1 MTSVLPDVTMVS
13 AIDNVGVKE
22 NDPGIAFI
30 VTIYGEHLG
39 KRFEITHAPLVIGRS
54 SDCSVHILDDSASRQ
69 HCKIVMSE
77 KSIMVM
83 DLKSTNGT
91 YVNGTA
97 VAARHL
103 KNGDIIQVGRSIFK
117 FLVGDNIESAYH
129 EEIYRLKTVDGLT
142 GAYNKRTF
150 DEEIQRELHRFYRY
164 NRPLSL
170 IMFDIDR
177 FKDTNDTYG
186 HLAGDRVLS
195 EIGVL
200 MGEACRKEDTFCRY
214 GGEEFAILMPELD
227 LEQCISFAEEIRVK
241 VEAHRFEFDGAVI
254 PITISGGVA
263 SADPGF
269 ESPSDFIA
277 VADKHLYEA
286 KHAGRNRIM
295 PA

>member
-1 MTSVLPDVTMVS
+1 MASVLPDVTMVS
-13 AIDNVGVKE
+13 DVGNVGVKE
-22 NDPGIAFI
+22 NETGTAFI

-39 KRFEITHAPLVIGRS
+39 KRFEITHVPLVIGRS
-54 SDCSVHILDDSASRQ
+54 SDCSVHVLDDSASRQ
-69 HCKIVMSE
+69 HCKIMTSE
-77 KSIMVM
+77 KSIMVR

-91 YVNGTA
+91 YVNGTTVA
-97 VAARHL
+97 VRHL

-117 FLVGDNIESAYH
+117 FLVGDDIESAYH

-142 GAYNKRTF
+142 GAVNKRTF

-170 IMFDIDR
+170 IMFDLDR
-177 FKDTNDTYG
+177 FKDVNDTYG

-200 MGEACRKEDTFCRY
+200 IGDECRKEDTFCRY

-227 LEQCISFAEEIRVK
+227 LGQCISFAEEIRVK
-241 VEAHRFEFDGAVI
+241 VEAHVFEFDGAVM

-263 SADPGF
+263 TADPKF
-269 ESPSDFIA
+269 ESPSDFVA

-286 KHAGRNRIM
+286 KHSGRNKIM
-295 PA
+295 PS

>member
-1 MTSVLPDVTMVS
+1 VASVLPDVTMVS
-13 AIDNVGVKE
+13 DVGNVGVKE
-22 NDPGIAFI
+22 NDPGTAFV

-39 KRFEITHAPLVIGRS
+39 KRFEITHVPLIIGRS
-54 SDCSVHILDDSASRQ
+54 SDCAVHVLDDSVSRK
-69 HCKIVMSE
+69 HCKIMTSE
-77 KSIMVM
+77 KNIVVM

-91 YVNGTA
+91 YVNSTA
-97 VAARHL
+97 VSVRHL

-117 FLVGDNIESAYH
+117 FLVGDDIESAYH

-150 DEEIQRELHRFYRY
+150 DEELQRELHRFYRY

-170 IMFDIDR
+170 VMFDIDH
-177 FKDTNDTYG
+177 FKDTNDTFG

-214 GGEEFAILMPELD
+214 GGEEFAILMPEFNLK
-227 LEQCISFAEEIRVK
+227 QGISFADEIRLK
-241 VEAHRFEFDGAVI
+241 VEAHLFEFDGAVI

-263 SADPGF
+263 EADPGF

-277 VADKHLYEA
+277 VADTNLYEA
-286 KHAGRNRIM
+286 KRTGRNRIM
-295 PA
+295 PT

>member
-1 MTSVLPDVTMVS
+1 MNSVLPDVTIVS
-13 AIDNVGVKE
+13 DLGNVGVKE
-22 NDPGIAFI
+22 NDPGTAFI

-39 KRFEITHAPLVIGRS
+39 KRFEITHVPLVIGRS
-54 SDCSVHILDDSASRQ
+54 SDCAVHVLDDSASRQ
-69 HCKIVMSE
+69 HCKIMTSE

-91 YVNGTA
+91 YVNGTTVA
-97 VAARHL
+97 VRHL

-117 FLVGDNIESAYH
+117 FLVGDDIESAYH

-142 GAYNKRTF
+142 GAFNKRTF

-170 IMFDIDR
+170 IMFDLDR
-177 FKDTNDTYG
+177 FKDVNDTFG

-195 EIGVL
+195 EIGALINEV
-200 MGEACRKEDTFCRY
+200 CRKEDTFCRY
-214 GGEEFAILMPELD
+214 GGEEFAILMPEFD
-227 LEQCISFAEEIRVK
+227 LKQCISFAEEIRVK
-241 VEAHRFEFDGAVI
+241 VEARRFEFDGAVI

-263 SADPGF
+263 EANSKF

-286 KHAGRNRIM
+286 KHSGRNKIM
-295 PA
+295 PE